1 MKPENGRLV
10 VVLNR
15 DLMFGSK
22 IASAVRM
29 NGLEPRFVKDVDAFA
44 ANVREAGEALALGVV
59 DMNAAIDWEV
69 IADLAADPEVG
80 APLIGFGPHVDVQ
93 GRRAAKGAGLTRIL
107 SNGEFHRDTA
117 EMIAR
122 YARSAEGD

>member
-44 ANVREAGEALALGVV
+44 ANVRAAGEALALGVV

-117 EMIAR
+117 DLIAR